1 FQGSAVGSLAPLLRE
16 VSHGFQ
22 DPATGQP
29 LYNAWKVSAQRTREQ
44 RKEAG
49 PVSDANLVDT
59 RIGSGSDHTVFLN
72 HVGMPVIGL
81 DFDGPYGVYHS
92 MYDDFYWINHFGDP
106 GYRYHTLMS
115 QLWGVIALRLANAD
129 LLPFDFGEYGEN
141 IGQFVD
147 EMAKGK
153 DLGRLDLRPLRSAI
167 ADFVAAGRKL
177 DAAEQQALASGKLN
191 PALEQQVN
199 QGAMQVERNW
209 LNPQGIPGR
218 PWFEHMLYGA
228 RYTYAHLE
236 IPAITEAVEKAD
248 WTTAQQQTE
257 LLRQAVEK
265 NTRLLQDLTNRLQA
279 SAQSGGHTQ

>member
-1 FQGSAVGSLAPLLRE
+1 
-16 VSHGFQ
+16 
-22 DPATGQP
+22 
-29 LYNAWKVSAQRTREQ
+29 
-44 RKEAG
+44 
-49 PVSDANLVDT
+49 
-59 RIGSGSDHTVFLN
+59 
-72 HVGMPVIGL
+72 VIGVS
-81 DFDGPYGVYHS
+81 FNGPYGVYHS

-115 QLWGVIALRLANAD
+115 QLWGVIALRLANSD

-141 IGQFVD
+141 IGLFVD

-153 DLGRLDLRPLRSAI
+153 DLSRLDLRPLRAAI
-167 ADFVAAGRKL
+167 AEFVAAGRKL

-191 PALEQQVN
+191 SALQQEVN
-199 QGAMQVERNW
+199 LGAMQVERNW

-236 IPAITEAVEKAD
+236 IPAITEAVENAD

-265 NTRLLQDLTNRLQA
+265 NTQLVQELATRLQ
-279 SAQSGGHTQ
+279 SSPQSGGNAK

>member
-1 FQGSAVGSLAPLLRE
+1 
-16 VSHGFQ
+16 
-22 DPATGQP
+22 
-29 LYNAWKVSAQRTREQ
+29 
-44 RKEAG
+44 
-49 PVSDANLVDT
+49 
-59 RIGSGSDHTVFLN
+59 
-72 HVGMPVIGL
+72 
-81 DFDGPYGVYHS
+81 

-153 DLGRLDLRPLRSAI
+153 DLSRLDLRPLRSAI
-167 ADFVAAGRKL
+167 ASFIAAGRKL
-177 DAAEQQALASGKLN
+177 DAAEKEALSSGKLS
-191 PALEQQVN
+191 PALQQEVN
-199 QGAMQVERNW
+199 LGAMQVERNW

-236 IPAITEAVEKAD
+236 IPAITEAVEKTD
-248 WTTAQQQTE
+248 WSTAQQQTE
-257 LLRQAVEK
+257 LLQQAVEK
-265 NTRLLQDLTNRLQA
+265 NTQLVQVLARRLQS
-279 SAQSGGHTQ
+279 SAQSGGQAK

>member
-1 FQGSAVGSLAPLLRE
+1 LLRE

-29 LYNAWKVSAQRTREQ
+29 LYDAWKASAQRTREQ

-49 PVSDANLVDT
+49 AVNDANLVDT
-59 RIGSGSDHTVFLN
+59 HIGSGSDHTVFLN

-115 QLWGVIALRLANAD
+115 QLWGVIALRLANAN

-153 DLGRLDLRPLRSAI
+153 DLSRLNLQPLRAAI

-177 DAAEQQALASGKLN
+177 DAAEQEALASGRLN
-191 PALEQQVN
+191 PALEQEVN
-199 QGAMQVERNW
+199 RGAMQVERNW

-236 IPAITEAVEKAD
+236 LPAITEAVERAD
-248 WTTAQQQTE
+248 WTTAQQQIE

-265 NTRLLQDLTNRLQA
+265 NTRLVQDLANRLQ
-279 SAQSGGHTQ
+279 SSPPGGHVE